1 VRPGAPRT
9 ARARRLGLLILLGL
23 AAVRPAAAGDVPD
36 PLRGGVP
43 QVYLVQNS
51 GWMEPFLTDPASRF
65 RPLVGALVAATG
77 AGGRVVLAAFN
88 QRGQIPGRPSP
99 QVLHDGPYESG
110 RIAAA
115 LAALDLPRKP
125 GGAFADADLN
135 GALLAAVGEILDGR
149 DGVVWMVTNNR
160 NAPSNGP
167 EVARNTRAFAASLRG
182 SPGLT
187 RVLAWPV
194 RMAVRGPNFA
204 EGGFLVYGIGHGRAG
219 GAALEALSAEGSP
232 LRALFAQ
239 PPVLLKPPGG
249 ALPLRVESV
258 AGPPG
263 LEAGSEGGV
272 LVIRVPRGPDTL
284 TLRLRARLRNALYP
298 QRIRAAGLAAD
309 WLAADGLAAERE
321 AAVAVTPDRLAGIA
335 PEAESDPFEITLS
348 LPPLPAGPGLT
359 EGRRLDGLLS
369 LRLTGLDLDLDPAF
383 LERVRPVFGGS
394 LLAEG
399 RPAEGR
405 GALPELLLDQGRL
418 GEARAALPV
427 RIEISASPWPLVG
440 LGLGGLALLM
450 AGGAG
455 TVYAVLPRPHT
466 LMLGPYPRRV
476 ALRPL
481 GAVTLRAPDGG
492 AWRVRRG
499 LGRTAEAT
507 RLPPRE
513 TAG

>member
-1 VRPGAPRT
+1 MAPRT
-9 ARARRLGLLILLGL
+9 ARRRRLGLLVLLGL
-23 AAVRPAAAGDVPD
+23 AAARPAAAVE
-36 PLRGGVP
+36 VP

-65 RPLVGALVAATG
+65 RPLVAALVAATG
-77 AGGRVVLAAFN
+77 AGSGRVVLAAFN
-88 QRGQIPGRPSP
+88 QRGQVPGRSSP

-115 LAALDLPRKP
+115 LAGLDLPRKP

-135 GALLAAVGEILDGR
+135 GALLAAVGEVLGGR

-309 WLAADGLAAERE
+309 WRGADGE
-321 AAVAVTPDRLAGIA
+321 AAVAAAVAPDRLAGIA
-335 PEAESDPFEITLS
+335 PEAESDPFEIALT
-348 LPPLPAGPGLT
+348 LPPLPAEPALT
-359 EGRRLDGLLS
+359 GSRRLDGLLS
-369 LRLTGLDLDLDPAF
+369 LRLTGLDLELDPAF
-383 LERVRPVFGGS
+383 LERVRPVFGGG

-405 GALPELLLDQGRL
+405 GALPELLLDQSRL

-440 LGLGGLALLM
+440 LGLGGLALLV

-455 TVYAVLPRPHT
+455 AAYAALPRPLT
-466 LMLGPYPRRV
+466 VMLGPYPRRI